1 MQSLYRILEPRQV
14 GNTKFRQSTQIMFLY
29 QMMMIIMMIFG
40 KHQNRTI
47 SLITQQQRV
56 DLSFRSVVPIN
67 LRFSLVDRKSKM
79 IMFKR
84 WQRITEYA
92 TFWKKRP
99 FCNQILIRLHKLYIQ
114 PLSSS
119 VAKFCWKQM
128 QPTCFFCKM
137 QTQRM
142 SIWLV
147 LFKHDPFLTYNTLHS
162 WKWFL
167 CCF

>member
-14 GNTKFRQSTQIMFLY
+14 GNTECRQSTQIMFLY

-84 WQRITEYA
+84 
-92 TFWKKRP
+92 
-99 FCNQILIRLHKLYIQ
+99 
-114 PLSSS
+114 
-119 VAKFCWKQM
+119 
-128 QPTCFFCKM
+128 
-137 QTQRM
+137 
-142 SIWLV
+142 
-147 LFKHDPFLTYNTLHS
+147 
-162 WKWFL
+162 
-167 CCF
+167 